1 MLKYEKIKK
10 GDSMKCNKPVIGITV
25 NGGKNL
31 SLGLADEKAIVAAGG
46 IPLLLPI
53 HIEEDDAKRLIGL
66 CDGIMFTGGEDINPK
81 MMGEEMIPQCG
92 FADDERDKAEK
103 AYFKYAR
110 EKHIPIS
117 GICRGHQ
124 VINVFMGGTLYQDIT
139 TQCQR
144 ENAIQHR
151 SPRAVDDIMHTVKVE
166 KGSLLKKVVGCDFM
180 EVTSTHHQ
188 AIKTPAP
195 GLKVTATA
203 PDGIIEALESTDGDY
218 ILTVQFHPE
227 LRYDKEDY
235 ALNIFKGLVNAA
247 ENNK

>member
-1 MLKYEKIKK
+1 MTDKK
-10 GDSMKCNKPVIGITV
+10 PIIGITV

-31 SLGLADEKAIVAAGG
+31 SLGLADEKAVIAAGG
-46 IPLLLPI
+46 TPVLLPI
-53 HIEEDDAKRLIGL
+53 HIGDDDAKRLIDI
-66 CDGIMFTGGEDINPK
+66 CDGILFTGGEDVNPE
-81 MMGEEMIPQCG
+81 MMGEQALPQCG
-92 FADDERDKAEK
+92 YADDERDRAEQM
-103 AYFKYAR
+103 YFKYAHQ
-110 EKHIPIS
+110 KHIPIF

-124 VINVFMGGTLYQDIT
+124 AVNVFMGGSLYQDIT

-144 ENAIQHR
+144 PNAIQHK
-151 SPRAVDDIMHTVKVE
+151 SPRGVSDIMHTVKVK
-166 KGSLLKKVVGCDFM
+166 KGSLLEKVVGCDFM

-188 AIKTPAP
+188 AIKSTAP

-203 PDGIIEALESTDGDY
+203 PDGVIEALESTDGDY

-247 ENNK
+247 ENNKGE